1 MGMLNNW
8 DVGGGVSDFWDYIRQ
23 PRPHRWTSWGVA
35 VVLALVV
42 FWGFGKYL
50 IPYEKPK
57 PQIIYFE
64 NWKADRSEAE
74 VRADWIA
81 RAKETT
87 RENAR
92 RRAEYQKLADMMG
105 VPYDSSKADEVT
117 RETLGKEADTLIA
130 KKPEPPKRSTLAER
144 AARGPKPAAEG
155 PTRP

>member
-1 MGMLNNW
+1 M
-8 DVGGGVSDFWDYIRQ
+8 IRRP
-23 PRPHRWTSWGVA
+23 PRSTRTDT
-35 VVLALVV
+35 L
-42 FWGFGKYL
+42 F
-50 IPYEKPK
+50 PYTTLFRS
-57 PQIIYFE
+57 YFE

-130 KKPEPPKRSTLAER
+130 KKPAPPKRSTLAER

>member
-8 DVGGGVSDFWDYIRQ
+8 DIGGGVSDFWDYVRQ
-23 PRPHRWTSWGVA
+23 PRPHRWTSWG
-35 VVLALVV
+35 LAIAAAILL

-64 NWKADRSEAE
+64 NWRADRSEAE
-74 VRADWIA
+74 IRADWIA

-92 RRAEYQKLADMMG
+92 RRAEFQKLADMMG
-105 VPYDSSKADEVT
+105 VAYDSSEADKVT
-117 RETLGKEADTLIA
+117 RETLGKEADTLDT
-130 KKPEPPKRSTLAER
+130 KPAPPRRSTLAER
-144 AARGPKPAAEG
+144 AARTPPAAGEA
-155 PTRP
+155 PRR

>member
-1 MGMLNNW
+1 M
-8 DVGGGVSDFWDYIRQ
+8 RRRP
-23 PRPHRWTSWGVA
+23 PRSTRTDT
-35 VVLALVV
+35 L
-42 FWGFGKYL
+42 F
-50 IPYEKPK
+50 PYTTLFRSKPK

-130 KKPEPPKRSTLAER
+130 KKPAPPKRSTLAEP
-144 AARGPKPAAEG
+144 AAPGAKPPAEG
-155 PTRP
+155 PTRPRYIGRAALTARGGQ

>member
-1 MGMLNNW
+1 M
-8 DVGGGVSDFWDYIRQ
+8 RRRP
-23 PRPHRWTSWGVA
+23 PRSTRTDT
-35 VVLALVV
+35 L
-42 FWGFGKYL
+42 F
-50 IPYEKPK
+50 PYTTLFRSKPK

-87 RENAR
+87 RENPR

-130 KKPEPPKRSTLAER
+130 KKPAPPKRSTLTER
-144 AARGPKPAAEG
+144 AARGPTPAADG
-155 PTRP
+155 PTRSEENTPELQSLMRNPHA

>member
-1 MGMLNNW
+1 M
-8 DVGGGVSDFWDYIRQ
+8 RRRP
-23 PRPHRWTSWGVA
+23 PRSTRTDT
-35 VVLALVV
+35 L
-42 FWGFGKYL
+42 F
-50 IPYEKPK
+50 PYTTLFRSKPK

-92 RRAEYQKLADMMG
+92 RRVEYQKLADMMG

-117 RETLGKEADTLIA
+117 RATLGKGAEPLNAN
-130 KKPEPPKRSTLAER
+130 KPAPPKRSTLPDGHEIRTAPRRET
-144 AARGPKPAAEG
+144 AGEDG
-155 PTRP
+155 

>member
-1 MGMLNNW
+1 M
-8 DVGGGVSDFWDYIRQ
+8 RRRP
-23 PRPHRWTSWGVA
+23 PRSTRTDT
-35 VVLALVV
+35 L
-42 FWGFGKYL
+42 F
-50 IPYEKPK
+50 PYTTLFRSKPK

-64 NWKADRSEAE
+64 NRKADRSEAE

-117 RETLGKEADTLIA
+117 RDKMGKEADTLIA
-130 KKPEPPKRSTLAER
+130 KKQTGRAKDYNPENNAHHVYSHMLEKT
-144 AARGPKPAAEG
+144 
-155 PTRP
+155 

>member
-1 MGMLNNW
+1 MLNTSIPPE
-8 DVGGGVSDFWDYIRQ
+8 VVVSMF
-23 PRPHRWTSWGVA
+23 SV
-35 VVLALVV
+35 
-42 FWGFGKYL
+42 
-50 IPYEKPK
+50 
-57 PQIIYFE
+57 
-64 NWKADRSEAE
+64 SERNPMP
-74 VRADWIA
+74 RADWIA

-130 KKPEPPKRSTLAER
+130 KKPAPPKRSTLAER

-155 PTRP
+155 QIGRATV

>member
-1 MGMLNNW
+1 MVNN
-8 DVGGGVSDFWDYIRQ
+8 GECGVCVSYFWDYIRQ
-23 PRPHRWTSWGVA
+23 PRPHRLTSCGVA
-35 VVLALVV
+35 VVLSLVV

-50 IPYEKPK
+50 LPYEKPK

-117 RETLGKEADTLIA
+117 RETLGKEADKIG
-130 KKPEPPKRSTLAER
+130 R
-144 AARGPKPAAEG
+144 AHV
-155 PTRP
+155 